1 MARNLLR
8 LLLMMLAIVTVQL
21 AGTVPASAQQATAT
35 MPTQPV
41 AAPPVEKAAP
51 AYVLGSGDVVEIA
64 IVGSQDGPSRVQV
77 QTDGTIQLP
86 LIGSVT
92 ATGKSPL
99 QLRDE
104 VRARLQQGGYYVNPA
119 VNVTVATYASRYVV
133 VLGEVQAPGL
143 VPIDRAYRLSEIIAR
158 VGGLK
163 GEATDRVTLRRETG
177 EEQSL
182 SISAIATGGNAED
195 PVVAPGDKI
204 FVPRAETFYIYGQV
218 MRPGNYAITADM
230 TLRKALAVGG
240 GLTPLGSEK
249 KVKLIRN
256 DKENSRVNP
265 ATQVQAGDVIVVGE
279 RFF

>member
-1 MARNLLR
+1 MVRNLFHFLV
-8 LLLMMLAIVTVQL
+8 MMLAVLSAQL
-21 AGTVPASAQQATAT
+21 AGMAPASAQASVAA
-35 MPTQPV
+35 PTQPV
-41 AAPPVEKAAP
+41 TPPAAVSAAPS
-51 AYVLGSGDVVEIA
+51 YILGSGDVVEVA
-64 IVGSQDGPSRVQV
+64 IVGSQDGVSRVQV
-77 QTDGTIQLP
+77 QSDGTIQLP
-86 LIGSVT
+86 LIGSVM
-92 ATGKSPL
+92 ASGKSPL

-119 VNVTVATYASRYVV
+119 VNVTVATFASRYVV
-133 VLGEVQAPGL
+133 VLGEVNSPGL

-182 SISAIATGGNAED
+182 SISAIATGGTAED

-249 KVKLIRN
+249 KVKLIRA

-265 ATQVQAGDVIVVGE
+265 STKVQAGDVIVVGE